1 MKKMLLVMFITLFM
15 ALPVMAQNADLVS
28 IFQTP
33 DIDVDLS
40 YEDDVNISVA
50 KLKLLLELEA
60 LLKLKLVLFDV
71 NVELETSEAA
81 EANAFVKAINDY
93 AFGCEDCTQKDAVLE
108 DSILRNTGIVQ
119 TNQASG
125 HINNQGNVVAIA
137 VDSTDG
143 GTNGDPNGTGSFT
156 EAQAVVEQANLY
168 SATYTTDSSI
178 NAYISGSINGNTGIV
193 QFNQSSGNINNQHNV
208 IALAV
213 GGAGVALSEAV
224 LGQANAFVVAIDRG
238 TPRYASICDSINA
251 NTGVV
256 QVNQNVGT
264 LNNQANV
271 ISISGAVR

>member
-40 YEDDVNISVA
+40 YEDEVTIDVA
-50 KLKLLLELEA
+50 KYKLLLELEA
-60 LLKLKLVLFDV
+60 LLKLKLVFIDV
-71 NVELETSEAA
+71 DVTLDTSEAA

-93 AFGCEDCTQKDAVLE
+93 AFGCEDCTQKDAYLT
-108 DSILRNTGIVQ
+108 DSILDNTGIVQ
-119 TNQASG
+119 TNQATG
-125 HINNQGNVVAIA
+125 HINNQGNVIAIA
-137 VDSTDG
+137 VDDTNG
-143 GTNGDPNGTGSFT
+143 GTNGTGSFT

-168 SATYTTDSSI
+168 SATYTTDSAIS
-178 NAYISGSINGNTGIV
+178 AYIDGSINGNKGIV

-238 TPRYASICDSINA
+238 TPRYASIYESINS
-251 NTGVV
+251 NTGIV

-264 LNNQANV
+264 LNNQGNV